1 MIGAIF
7 MKLFEHYLHL
17 QSTLSAQEEYSE
29 VQVSFKITIEE
40 IADVLCCTKR
50 HTKFIIK
57 QFLDMKWITW
67 EVVRG
72 RGKRSTLTFLRSK
85 DEVIREQAKE
95 LVKQGKYQ
103 QAFEHLGSVSTPMKE
118 EFHDWLH
125 GQLGVMIERKNE
137 KEIDVLRYPFYNA
150 LKSLDPAM
158 TLSRHEGHLV
168 EHLFDTLLRFDAEKE
183 ELQPHIA
190 HYWEEQEGGRIWTF
204 YLRKG
209 VTFHHGREMTAEDV
223 LQSIQRL
230 KDMSSPHHDSWMFA
244 SIKEMK
250 AIRSTVVQF
259 ILQKPDYLFPHYLC
273 HNQAS
278 IIPIEIWKNDSDLFS
293 KKPIGTG
300 PFKLVQHDNRMVVLE
315 AYEPYFN
322 GRAHLDRIEMLT
334 LPDLYPNN
342 NQHIFYWLTKGD
354 QEQKWDKIDQVAQ
367 GASYISFNL
376 NKAGPQQHLSFRK
389 AISLAL
395 DLELMSRELV
405 QQKLSAAYSLLPAR
419 SVAYQK
425 ETYDPDKA
433 KQLLQESGYIGDP
446 ITIYATELR
455 KGADHK
461 PEVYWIQAQLEKIGV
476 RSHVEVLPI
485 EDIAQPAILQQSH
498 LVLSG
503 VGLSQNTI
511 LSLMKTF
518 QAPTAFIKNMV
529 GDDWANMIDKKMNEV
544 KEERD
549 RDKQMKI
556 LIELEEQ
563 LYQDYAIY
571 FIRHR
576 TFSVNVSQTS
586 SLEGVSMNWS
596 GRINYKDVWFRSL
609 TQ

>member
-1 MIGAIF
+1 MIGDIF

-17 QSTLSAQEEYSE
+17 QSTLSDQEEYTE

-50 HTKFIIK
+50 HAKFIIK

-85 DEVIREQAKE
+85 DDVIREQAKE
-95 LVKQGKYQ
+95 LVKQGKYH
-103 QAFEHLGSVSTPMKE
+103 QAFEQLGSVSTPIKE

-125 GQLGVMIERKNE
+125 GQLGVMIERKNK
-137 KEIDVLRYPFYNA
+137 KEIDVLRYPFFNA

-168 EHLFDTLLRFDAEKE
+168 EHLFDTLLRFDTEKE

-190 HYWEEQEGGRIWTF
+190 HYWEAQEGGRIWTF
-204 YLRKG
+204 FLRKG

-230 KDMSSPHHDSWMFA
+230 KKMTEPHHDSWMFT
-244 SIKEMK
+244 SIKEMEI
-250 AIRSTVVQF
+250 IRSTVVQF
-259 ILQKPDYLFPHYLC
+259 TLQEPDYLFPYYLC
-273 HNQAS
+273 HSQAS
-278 IIPIEIWKNDSDLFS
+278 IIPIEIWGNDPELFS

-300 PFKLVQHDNRMVVLE
+300 PFKLVQHDNTMVVLE

-334 LPDLYPNN
+334 LPELYPNN
-342 NQHIFYWLTKGD
+342 NQQIFYWLTKGD

-389 AISLAL
+389 AIALAL
-395 DLELMSRELV
+395 DLELMARELV
-405 QQKLSAAYSLLPAR
+405 QQKLSPAYSLLPVR
-419 SVAYQK
+419 SAAYQK
-425 ETYDPDKA
+425 KTYDPDKA

-461 PEVYWIQAQLEKIGV
+461 AEVYWIQAQLKKIGV

-485 EDIAQPAILQQSH
+485 EDIAHPAILQQAH
-498 LVLSG
+498 IVLSG

-529 GDDWANMIDKKMNEV
+529 GEDWVNIIDTKMKEV

-556 LIELEEQ
+556 LVELEEQ
-563 LYQDYAIY
+563 LYQAYAIY

-576 TFSVNVSQTS
+576 TYSVNVSQTS

-596 GRINYKDVWFRSL
+596 GRINYKDVWFRSS